1 MMTFPIYGK
10 IKFMFQ
16 TTNQIGYMDEYG
28 TMVGFYS
35 HSYGLEWKV
44 WTLCCF
50 FPEKY
55 GNYSMGNMVGFP

>member
-1 MMTFPIYGK
+1 
-10 IKFMFQ
+10 MFQ

-44 WTLCCF
+44 WTLLCCF
-50 FPEKY
+50 FLKQMET
-55 GNYSMGNMVGFP
+55 MGNMVGFP

>member
-1 MMTFPIYGK
+1 MTFPIYGK
-10 IKFMFQ
+10 INFMIQ

-44 WTLCCF
+44 WTLLCCF
-50 FPEKY
+50 FLKQMET
-55 GNYSMGNMVGFP
+55 MGNMVGFP